1 MTDPVRTDTDP
12 VRDRA
17 LVEKA
22 IGRPLRDAEKVVDVL
37 LLNSEL
43 EAAKDLLEAAIRKE
57 MLRATV
63 TWIRL
68 GLPPMLHVT
77 DGMRR
82 PLRTLHRLGREEA
95 RNELD
100 RAGYKLRARTYAHP
114 ADPEG
119 HSLAAAEEAINLA
132 LPGVTVRITDEL
144 VVADFTNASAAAIA
158 EALLRIPGARDIA
171 SRVISTALTSGLAAT
186 FEEHAD
192 LVKGWLYSAVLD
204 GGTCDVCGPLDGTE
218 YATLEE
224 LFVDLPGFGPNSEC
238 DGGGRCRCRGVPL
251 GA

>member
-1 MTDPVRTDTDP
+1 MTATIEAQRS
-12 VRDRA
+12 
-17 LVEKA
+17 LVEEA
-22 IGRPLRDAEKVVDVL
+22 IGRPLRDAEKIIDVVL
-37 LLNSEL
+37 LNDAL
-43 EAAKDLLEAAIRKE
+43 EQAKDDLEAAIRRE

-63 TWIRL
+63 TWAKL

-77 DGMRR
+77 DAMRR
-82 PLRTLHRLGREEA
+82 PLKRLHKLGRKEA

-100 RAGYKLRARTYAHP
+100 RVGYQLRAFASRPHP

-119 HSLAAAEEAINLA
+119 RSLAAAEEAINLG
-132 LPGVTVRITDEL
+132 LPGLTVRITDEL
-144 VVADFTNASAAAIA
+144 LVADLTNMSAAAIA

-171 SRVISTALTSGLAAT
+171 SRVISTALTSGMGAT

-192 LVKGWLYSAVLD
+192 LVKGWQYTAVLD
-204 GGTCDVCGPLDGTE
+204 GGTCDVCAPLDGTE
-218 YATLEE
+218 YATLAE
-224 LFVDLPGFGPNSEC
+224 LLVDLPGFGPNPEC